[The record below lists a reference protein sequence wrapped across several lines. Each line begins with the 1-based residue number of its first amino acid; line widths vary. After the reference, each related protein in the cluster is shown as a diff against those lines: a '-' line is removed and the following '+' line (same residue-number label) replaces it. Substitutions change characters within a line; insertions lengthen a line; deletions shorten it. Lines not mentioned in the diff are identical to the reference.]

1 MKLKYKE
8 NILYKIAG
16 SVYILLSLMYLGVMY
31 FLFKD
36 KQIYFNR
43 FIIFIFSFIPLNFVV
58 GAYYFKLHTIDYVRL
73 NDNELSI
80 YKSLIL
86 PRKKLNISEI
96 EQGRIIGEKLILIL
110 KNGKEVAIS
119 FKLLTITDSE
129 NLLIKLKE
137 FFLIEQAFVK

>member
-1 MKLKYKE
+1 M
-8 NILYKIAG
+8 
-16 SVYILLSLMYLGVMY
+16 
-31 FLFKD
+31 
-36 KQIYFNR
+36 
-43 FIIFIFSFIPLNFVV
+43 
-58 GAYYFKLHTIDYVRL
+58 
-73 NDNELSI
+73 
-80 YKSLIL
+80 IL

-137 FFLIEQAFVK
+137 FFLVEQAFVK